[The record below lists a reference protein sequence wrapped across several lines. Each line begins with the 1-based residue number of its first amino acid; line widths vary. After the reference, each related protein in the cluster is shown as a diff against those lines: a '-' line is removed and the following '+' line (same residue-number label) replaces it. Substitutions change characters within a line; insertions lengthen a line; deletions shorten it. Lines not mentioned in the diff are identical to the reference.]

1 MEEMKR
7 CPANYPPLTPLSF
20 IERAAIVFG
29 DSTSVVYN
37 NTRFTWSQTFQ
48 RCRRLASALSSRNI
62 SRGDVV
68 SVVAPNI
75 PAMGLYTMAMDTLV
89 QYGLRPGTVYLWTLP
104 MFHSNG
110 WCFSWALAAIG
121 GINICL
127 RKFDAKVI
135 FDSIADHKVTH
146 LCGAPVVLSMIANAA
161 PSETRPLPGRV
172 ELLTGGAPPPAS
184 ILFKMEEL
192 GFSVTHGYGL
202 TETSGTVISCAWKPE
217 WDGLQGN
224 ERARL
229 KARQG
234 IRSLSAVRV
243 DVKDPVTMTSVAR
256 DGVQM
261 GEIMIRAASV
271 MKGYLKNEEL
281 TARALAGGWF
291 RTGDVAVVHPD
302 GYMEIKDRSKDV
314 IISGGENISSVQVES
329 VLYSHPLIAE
339 AAVVG
344 MPDPFWGETPCAF
357 VSVKRSDHGD
367 GHGQKPELSASEIIF
382 FCRERMA
389 HFMAP
394 KSVVFLPE
402 LPKTSTGKI
411 QKFVLRD
418 MARNA
423 VPCPVSRL

>member
-1 MEEMKR
+1 MMDRKYGITSLSRVKELNHSETS
-7 CPANYPPLTPLSF
+7 CGENNGGDETLPCNYPPLTPISF

-62 SRGDVV
+62 SRGDVI
-68 SVVAPNI
+68 SIVAPNI
-75 PAMGLYTMAMDTLV
+75 PAM
-89 QYGLRPGTVYLWTLP
+89 PGTIYLWTLP
-104 MFHSNG
+104 MFHSKG
-110 WCFSWALAAIG
+110 WCFPWALAAIG

-127 RKFDAKVI
+127 RKFNAKII
-135 FDSIADHKVTH
+135 FDSIADHNVTH
-146 LCGAPVVLSMIANAA
+146 LCGAPVMLSMMANAA
-161 PSETRPLPGRV
+161 PFETRPLPGRV
-172 ELLTGGAPPPAS
+172 DIITSGAPPPPS

-192 GFSVTHGYGL
+192 GFSITHWCGF
-202 TETSGTVISCAWKPE
+202 TETSGTVISCVWKPE
-217 WDGLQGN
+217 WDSLQGN

-234 IRSLSAVRV
+234 IRSLSAVQV

-271 MKGYLKNEEL
+271 MKGYLKNEEA
-281 TARALAGGWF
+281 TDQAFAGGWF

-302 GYMEIKDRSKDV
+302 GYLEIKDRSKDV
-314 IISGGENISSVQVES
+314 IISGGENISSVEVES

-357 VSVKRSDHGD
+357 VSVKSSDHGD
-367 GHGQKPELSASEIIF
+367 GHGQ
-382 FCRERMA
+382 
-389 HFMAP
+389 
-394 KSVVFLPE
+394 
-402 LPKTSTGKI
+402 G
-411 QKFVLRD
+411 
-418 MARNA
+418 
-423 VPCPVSRL
+423 